1 MSITNSYFLTKMQGC
16 GILNDTADFLLAP
29 LSAFYQGRAYHIIY
43 NEEKVIISAFK
54 QETVAT
60 RARKIQIFILTITLF
75 PILVGCALKW
85 LALKQSSLQEALT
98 YVSAHKEPLI
108 CEDTLHLAPQNV
120 DEIDFKSLQQ
130 QRYQPEELQEL
141 ANIWVNLIETE
152 APETSDKQELYAK
165 QYQLLALISDA
176 FSPEQFLFLPSFQ
189 QEEAAKKLQIYL
201 YLILQEVKDDKM
213 PSSKKFAT
221 LKELTKL
228 ASLCPPTWVEGTAKM
243 YREIKGLTSAR
254 ETLLRYVQA
263 VKEEIILRKVQQTE
277 DWNEL
282 NNVRADLGAEWG
294 LDQTNMRFDAL
305 ARQSGKRNL
314 NLSQWRTYLQQNYTR
329 DCLINGVESAINRQ
343 DYDSALAIE
352 LAKIEKLRTDD
363 PHKAVLENYYEEN
376 GTSINSRG
384 VELLLQDIGLLI

>member
-29 LSAFYQGRAYHIIY
+29 LRVFYQGKAYHIIY
-43 NEEKVIISAFK
+43 NEEKVIVSAFK

-60 RARKIQIFILTITLF
+60 CARKIQIFILTMTFF

-85 LALKQSSLQEALT
+85 MALKQAPLREALAH
-98 YVSAHKEPLI
+98 VSAYKEPLI
-108 CEDTLHLAPQNV
+108 CEDTLHLVPQNV

-130 QRYQPEELQEL
+130 HHYQLEELQEL
-141 ANIWVNLIETE
+141 ADIWINLIEIE
-152 APETSDKQELYAK
+152 APEASDKEKLYAK
-165 QYQLLALISDA
+165 QYQLLTLISDA

-201 YLILQEVKDDKM
+201 YLILQEIKDDKM
-213 PSSKKFAT
+213 PSSKKFAI
-221 LKELTKL
+221 LKELSKL
-228 ASLCPPTWVEGTAKM
+228 PSLCPPTWLEGTAKM
-243 YREIKGLTSAR
+243 YREIKGLTPAR
-254 ETLLRYVQA
+254 ETLLRHVQA

-294 LDQTNMRFDAL
+294 LDQTNMQFDVL
-305 ARQSGKRNL
+305 ARQSEKRNL
-314 NLSQWRTYLQQNYTR
+314 NLSQWRAYLQQNYTR
-329 DCLINGVESAINRQ
+329 DCLIHGVESAINRQ
-343 DYDSALAIE
+343 DYDPALAIE
-352 LAKIEKLRTDD
+352 LAKIEKLQTDD
-363 PHKAVLENYYEEN
+363 PHEAVLENYYEEN

-384 VELLLQDIGLLI
+384 VELLLREIGLLI